1 VDRFCLGTSNFSVEY
16 GLNRKSLNREDV
28 AEILNTAK
36 DAGVTLLDTAISYGE
51 SENVIGEYG
60 NREFSVVTKL
70 PSLQG
75 SDLDVAWVI
84 QQITDSIKRLNVESL
99 YAVLLHAPLD
109 LVGPS
114 GSAIQRG
121 LAWLKAN
128 GYVDRV
134 GVSIYSPSE
143 LDQLD
148 SLIELDVVQGPL
160 NIFDRR
166 IVESGWLER
175 LALRGV
181 EFHARSVF
189 LQGLFFR
196 NEQSLHP
203 YFAKWRKDL
212 NDLQQWCGNSSSA
225 ITNESVRHVLG
236 YKEVSKVIFG
246 ARSPSQVTAIME
258 AALSKP
264 QIAPDFL
271 MVKDE
276 ELLDPRNWK
285 IGN

>member
-1 VDRFCLGTSNFSVEY
+1 MDRFCLGTSNFSVEY

-75 SDLDVAWVI
+75 SDLGVDWVI
-84 QQITDSIKRLNVESL
+84 QQITDSIKRLNIETL

-128 GYVDRV
+128 GYVERV
-134 GVSIYSPSE
+134 GVSIYSPRS
-143 LDQLD
+143 
-148 SLIELDVVQGPL
+148 
-160 NIFDRR
+160 IF
-166 IVESGWLER
+166 S
-175 LALRGV
+175 
-181 EFHARSVF
+181 
-189 LQGLFFR
+189 
-196 NEQSLHP
+196 
-203 YFAKWRKDL
+203 
-212 NDLQQWCGNSSSA
+212 
-225 ITNESVRHVLG
+225 
-236 YKEVSKVIFG
+236 
-246 ARSPSQVTAIME
+246 
-258 AALSKP
+258 
-264 QIAPDFL
+264 
-271 MVKDE
+271 
-276 ELLDPRNWK
+276 
-285 IGN
+285 